1 MSTLHEMSPS
11 ELKLLLDQHRA
22 LLIDVREPDEFAA
35 QRIHGALLHPLST
48 FEPAALPTDGSRL
61 LVFQCGSGKRSAT
74 AARAYMAAGA
84 PRATHLTGGIG
95 AWNAAGLPTIRL
107 DAATG
112 RAVEK

>member
-1 MSTLHEMSPS
+1 LV
-11 ELKLLLDQHRA
+11 
-22 LLIDVREPDEFAA
+22 DVREPDEFAA

-95 AWNAAGLPTIRL
+95 AWNAAGLPTIRI